1 MCELVSLKER
11 GIAIRMLTMVSL
23 CFTLKLPEACASPVF
38 ESLGDTRRH
47 TVFPSPKSLS
57 EIGSFKWDPT
67 GERAS
72 NGVTWVLVDAEHA
85 LEVMR

>member
-1 MCELVSLKER
+1 
-11 GIAIRMLTMVSL
+11 MVSL
-23 CFTLKLPEACASPVF
+23 CFTLKLPEARASPL
-38 ESLGDTRRH
+38 SLKAWGTQGV
-47 TVFPSPKSLS
+47 TLYFQSPKSLS
-57 EIGSFKWDPT
+57 ETGSFKWDPT